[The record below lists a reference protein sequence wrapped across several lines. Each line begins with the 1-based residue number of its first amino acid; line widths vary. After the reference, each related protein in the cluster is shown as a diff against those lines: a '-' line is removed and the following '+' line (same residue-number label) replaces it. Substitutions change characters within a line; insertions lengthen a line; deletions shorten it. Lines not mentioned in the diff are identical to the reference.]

1 MGTKEKE
8 RQKKGGRSKDI
19 RVESVT
25 FYERGHNDKSF
36 RDIIKS
42 QERNQGFVEFY
53 DLEVED
59 AHEYYVNNILV
70 HNCHHIS
77 SQKGQYAKVLD
88 RSLAPVRIGVTATMP
103 YKPEA
108 QFALEGIIGP
118 KLAELTIKEGHEI
131 GIIAKPVI
139 KILDAPQVEG
149 LEYVEGSKDNK
160 KYPEVYQEGIVDNLA
175 RNMIIVATAKNLIAE
190 NKSTL
195 INVTRIEH
203 GKRLEALGLS
213 YGVDCKFIHGKDGDD
228 VRTRVKNALESKK
241 IKCVIA
247 STIFK
252 EGVNIPSLNACINA
266 AGGKSE
272 IATLQALGRG
282 LRTTETKKEVLI
294 IDFKDV
300 CNVWLRR
307 HFRARL
313 KVYKKNNW
321 VD

>member
-1 MGTKEKE
+1 METKEKE
-8 RQKKGGRSKDI
+8 RQEKGGRSKDI

-36 RDIIKS
+36 RDVIKS

-70 HNCHHIS
+70 HNCHHLS
-77 SQKGQYAKVLD
+77 SYKGQYAKVLQ

-103 YKPEA
+103 YKEEA
-108 QFALEGIIGP
+108 KFALEGIIGP
-118 KLAELTIKEGHEI
+118 KLAELTVKEGHKI
-131 GIIAKPVI
+131 GIIAKPII

-149 LEYVEGSKDNK
+149 LEYIPGQKNK

-175 RNMIIVATAKNLIAE
+175 RNMVIVVTAKNLVTK
-190 NKSTL
+190 NKSVL
-195 INVTRIEH
+195 INVNRIEH
-203 GKRLEALGLS
+203 GKRLEALGLN
-213 YGVDCKFIHGKDGDD
+213 YGVNCKFIYGNDGDD
-228 VRTRVKNALESKK
+228 VRKRVKDALESKR

-252 EGVNIPSLNACINA
+252 EGVNIPSLNCCINA
-266 AGGKSE
+266 SGGKSE

-282 LRTTETKKEVLI
+282 LRTTKTKK
-294 IDFKDV
+294 
-300 CNVWLRR
+300 
-307 HFRARL
+307 
-313 KVYKKNNW
+313 
-321 VD
+321 